1 MSRITTAV
9 SRRIVGGST
18 QGSQTADI
26 RSSRTTG
33 QTPVLQRAVVIEVF
47 DNPSALTEEQK
58 QALVNR
64 VSNPDFI
71 DILPVNA
78 ILARI
83 VSDSQDSG
91 SSTGIILF
99 PFFSSCM
106 ILPVVPGEHV
116 QVMFPDQSHS
126 GNTLGYWMCRV
137 QEQGTVED
145 VNYSVHDRRFLQNY
159 NPQNR
164 STSERSQESSE
175 VAPGFPNGAGTE
187 STRTLRITG
196 SNAQNPYDG
205 IIAESVAIRNF
216 TFEPVPRLN
225 KRPGEF
231 VLQGKNNS
239 TIILGEDRTGP
250 VLRATADAIGT
261 AGSIDMVAGRGRKLP
276 DPVSSDPEE
285 TAPRLIQNS
294 RSQREVNKTPYMS
307 EGRQN
312 NPREGDPDF
321 TNDAARILITMQ
333 SEADKNFGVTQL
345 SFPEDVL
352 VPVQPKDGTPGT
364 LGKSYVVAKADNIRL
379 IARKDDDVDGTILII
394 REGAS
399 DDEMAY
405 FYIDDAG
412 EMQLYSPK
420 MYFGKS
426 TGETE
431 PYIKY
436 TKYKDAINNLQS
448 QIDALKTFCDSLT
461 TTLQT
466 AFASA
471 MAIPYS
477 PIVGLSS
484 QISGLVS
491 NKTSLATS
499 FGTKP
504 NDTTTIIDDSKSSV
518 IFGE

>member
-26 RSSRTTG
+26 RAARTTG
-33 QTPVLQRAVVIEVF
+33 QTPILQRAVVVEIF

-58 QALVNR
+58 QALVGKVN
-64 VSNPDFI
+64 NPEFI

-106 ILPVVPGEHV
+106 LLPVVPGEHV
-116 QVMFPDQSHS
+116 QVIFPDQSHS

-145 VNYSVHDRRFLQNY
+145 VNYSVHDRRFLSNY

-164 STSERSQESSE
+164 TTSERGQESSE
-175 VAPGFPNGAGTE
+175 VTPGFPNGAGTD
-187 STRTLRITG
+187 STRTLRVTG

-205 IIAESVAIRNF
+205 IVAESTAIRNF

-250 VLRATADAIGT
+250 VLRATEDAIGT
-261 AGSIDMVAGRGRKLP
+261 AGSIDMVAGRARKLP

-285 TAPRLIQNS
+285 TAPRLIENS
-294 RSQREVNKTPYMS
+294 RGQREVNKTPYMT

-312 NPREGDPDF
+312 NPREGDPDLIH
-321 TNDAARILITMQ
+321 DAARLLITMQ
-333 SEADKNFGVTQL
+333 SEADKNFGLTQL

-352 VPVQPKDGTPGT
+352 VPIQPKEGTPGT

-394 REGAS
+394 REGTS
-399 DDEMAY
+399 GDDMAY
-405 FYIDDAG
+405 LYIDDTG
-412 EMQLYSPK
+412 KMQLYGPK

-436 TKYKDAINNLQS
+436 TKYKESVEKLQE
-448 QIDALKTFCDSLT
+448 QIDALKTFCDSLADAV
-461 TTLQT
+461 QQG
-466 AFASA
+466 FSSA
-471 MAIPYS
+471 VAVPYS
-477 PIVGLSS
+477 PIAA
-484 QISGLVS
+484 LVPQGVVALTAKQTLEAS
-491 NKTSLATS
+491 IRTPKSATS
-499 FGTKP
+499 DAVSAAKS
-504 NDTTTIIDDSKSSV
+504 TI